1 MEIFL
6 SILIILASVL
16 LVLVVFIQNPKGG
29 GLSSDFGAAHQIG
42 GVKQTTDIIEK
53 ATWSLAGIIMVC
65 SIMLTI
71 SSKPK
76 TIKTETPAAT
86 EQNQT
91 PGAPA
96 TPGK

>member
-1 MEIFL
+1 MAFFL
-6 SILIILASVL
+6 QILIILASVL

-53 ATWSLAGIIMVC
+53 ATWSLAAIIMVC
-65 SIMLTI
+65 SIMLTL
-71 SSKPK
+71 STKPK
-76 TIKTETPAAT
+76 TVKTETPADT

-91 PGAPA
+91 PGAPT